1 MDIKELLKAAR
12 ELELTPEQIEA
23 HRESLRKEGEEFER
37 QLKASSSTEF
47 LNRTY
52 SL

>member
-1 MDIKELLKAAR
+1 MDIKELLKAIK
-12 ELELTPEQIEA
+12 EIKLTPEQIED
-23 HRESLRKEGEEFER
+23 HWKRVREREEEFVK
-37 QLKASSSTEF
+37 QAKQSSSTEF